1 METKSVFPIVT
12 GSRNAD
18 QVLVGVNVGWSILFP
33 NQNYYVVKLQMF
45 PRNTYFMVK
54 NARRPM
60 EYFVFAKRKIEGGT
74 DRFQSLVG
82 VAHLDESLK
91 THMELEFPLIPT
103 KLFMR
108 LQPMEGTR
116 S

>member
-1 METKSVFPIVT
+1 METKTVFPIVT
-12 GSRNAD
+12 GSRNGD
-18 QVLVGVNVGWSILFP
+18 ELHGGVNVGWSILFP
-33 NQNYYVVKLQMF
+33 GQNYYVVKLQMF

-54 NARRPM
+54 NAKRPM
-60 EYFVFAKRKIEGGT
+60 EYFVFAKRKTENGT
-74 DRFQSLVG
+74 ERFQSLVG
-82 VAHLDESLK
+82 VAHLDEGLK

-108 LQPMEGTR
+108 FQPMEGVR

>member
-12 GSRNAD
+12 GVREQD
-18 QVLVGVNVGWSILFP
+18 QVHTGVNVGWSILFP
-33 NQNYYVVKLQMF
+33 GQNYYVVKLQMF

-54 NARRPM
+54 NAKRPM
-60 EYFVFAKRKIEGGT
+60 EYFVFAKRKTEGPST
-74 DRFQSLVG
+74 RFQSLVG

-103 KLFMR
+103 KLFVR
-108 LQPMEGTR
+108 LQPMEGSR
-116 S
+116 

>member
-1 METKSVFPIVT
+1 METKTVFPILT
-12 GSRNAD
+12 GDREANE
-18 QVLVGVNVGWSILFP
+18 VRTGVNVGWSILFP
-33 NQNYYVVKLQMF
+33 GQNYYVVKLQMF
-45 PRNTYFMVK
+45 PRNTYYMVK
-54 NARRPM
+54 NAKRPM
-60 EYFVFAKRKIEGGT
+60 EYFVFAKRKTEGAAT
-74 DRFQSLVG
+74 RFQSLVG

-108 LQPMEGTR
+108 LQPMDGGR